1 MSPAVVEFME
11 DLATDV
17 AKQRAFSEAPAQCLA
32 ASRLSEQE
40 RQAVLSGDAERVR
53 SMMADHT
60 SVQEQPDAHIIIV
73 CTPDEEN

>member
-17 AKQRAFSEAPAQCLA
+17 AKQHAFSEAPAQYLA

-60 SVQEQPDAHIIIV
+60 SVKEQPDAHIIIIYA
-73 CTPDEEN
+73 PDEEN